1 MLARMGQSE
10 PGWGEAA
17 YATGWREPDRER
29 RPCGRQKRMGWT
41 HMTFEDEIQSSVS
54 LLTKAIEIVLQCNFF
69 ERS

>member
-1 MLARMGQSE
+1 MPQGGASPTANVALA
-10 PGWGEAA
+10 
-17 YATGWREPDRER
+17 DDK
-29 RPCGRQKRMGWT
+29 KRMGWT